1 MKSTTWEN
9 LPPQTTSYS
18 TKIILSTG
26 FTVSYVLSAIYLT
39 RTSFNLFNK
48 LGSRYCHSCTT
59 NEQHPAL
66 SHLTKSLPKNTTL
79 SGRTREH
86 HGPASPSA
94 CECKSEEGEGKNLC
108 ERCSLADI
116 IPECKSHHFKKREGV
131 GGGRR
136 KRSFSSGDLLT
147 PSPNS
152 HRTFPIRNQ
161 DLD

>member
-48 LGSRYCHSCTT
+48 LGSRYSHSCTT

-66 SHLTKSLPKNTTL
+66 SHLTKSLPKNITL
-79 SGRTREH
+79 MDSGRTREH
-86 HGPASPSA
+86 HGPASSSA
-94 CECKSEEGEGKNLC
+94 CLFKSEEGEGKNLC

-116 IPECKSHHFKKREGV
+116 IPECKSHHFKKREGW
-131 GGGRR
+131 GEGEEKGL
-136 KRSFSSGDLLT
+136 FLLVA
-147 PSPNS
+147 S
-152 HRTFPIRNQ
+152 
-161 DLD
+161 